1 MSLERVGK
9 ALRAIRLRRGWTQG
23 DLARRARVPRGAI
36 SRAER
41 GHLASLNFEAV
52 EKLART
58 LDAQLDVRLRWRG
71 EELDR
76 LLNAGHSAMHEHL
89 AKTFAAVPEWVIAPE
104 VSFAIWGERGV
115 IDILAFHRPTRR
127 LLVIELKTAIVDIQD
142 LIGTL
147 DCKRRLARQVA
158 RDRGWDPLG
167 VSIWLVVADTRT
179 NHRRVAAHRTVLGT
193 VFREDGTRMRAWL
206 HSPAGDVAALSYMPI
221 ADGAGTRTQLTGRK
235 RASGPPRVATR
246 A

>member
-76 LLNAGHSAMHEHL
+76 LLNAGHSAMHEQMAQL
-89 AKTFAAVPEWVIAPE
+89 FGKVPEWIVTPE
-104 VSFAIWGERGV
+104 VSFAVWGERGV
-115 IDILAFHRPTRR
+115 IDILAFHLPTRR
-127 LLVIELKTAIVDIQD
+127 LLVIELKTAIADIQD

-147 DCKRRLARQVA
+147 DRKRRLARQIA
-158 RDRGWDPLG
+158 RD
-167 VSIWLVVADTRT
+167 
-179 NHRRVAAHRTVLGT
+179 
-193 VFREDGTRMRAWL
+193 
-206 HSPAGDVAALSYMPI
+206 
-221 ADGAGTRTQLTGRK
+221 
-235 RASGPPRVATR
+235 
-246 A
+246 